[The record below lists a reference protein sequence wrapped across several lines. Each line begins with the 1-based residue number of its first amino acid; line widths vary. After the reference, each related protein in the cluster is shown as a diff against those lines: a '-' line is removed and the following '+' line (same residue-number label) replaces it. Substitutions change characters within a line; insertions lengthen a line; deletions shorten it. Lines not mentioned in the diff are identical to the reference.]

1 MRRLSPMVCAHR
13 GRSGVAPENTLVAF
27 EQAIELGVD
36 FIECDVHRTNDGAIV
51 VMHDAAVNRTTDGD
65 GQISQ
70 MTLEEIRALDA
81 GSWKDESYA
90 GERVPTLAEAL
101 EAVVPHCVL
110 DIEIKQRG
118 IAEQVVE
125 EVRAAGAVRGVSI
138 VSFDLEDLRQAKAGE
153 PRLACGRITGGPES
167 EGREGVLQLIEGA
180 LEVGANFLT
189 CSHRAITEEM
199 VYECHVRG
207 LALMAWTM
215 DTEED
220 VRAMRQLEVDAL
232 VSNYPELV
240 LELL

>member
-1 MRRLSPMVCAHR
+1 MVCAHR

-27 EQAIELGVD
+27 EQATELGVD
-36 FIECDVHRTNDGAIV
+36 FIECDVRRTSDGVIV
-51 VMHDAAVNRTTDGD
+51 LMHDAAINRTTDGE
-65 GQISQ
+65 GEVSE
-70 MTLEEIRALDA
+70 MTLEQMRALDA
-81 GSWKDESYA
+81 GSWKGESYA

-101 EAVVPHCVL
+101 EAVVPNCVL

-118 IAEQVVE
+118 IAEQVVA
-125 EVRAAGAVRGVSI
+125 EVRAADVVRGVSI
-138 VSFDLEDLRQAKAGE
+138 VSFDLEDLRQAKTAE
-153 PRLACGRITGGPES
+153 PRRACGRITGGPET
-167 EGREGVLQLIEGA
+167 EGREGVLQLIDGA

-189 CSHRAITEEM
+189 CSHRAITGGM

-215 DTEED
+215 DTED
-220 VRAMRQLEVDAL
+220 DIRAMMELEVDAL